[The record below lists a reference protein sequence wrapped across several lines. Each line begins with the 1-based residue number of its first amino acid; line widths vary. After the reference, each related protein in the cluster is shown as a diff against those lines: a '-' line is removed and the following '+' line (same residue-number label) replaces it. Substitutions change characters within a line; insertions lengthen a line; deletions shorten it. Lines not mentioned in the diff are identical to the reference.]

1 MTDCL
6 CFQEP
11 TLLKMDD
18 PEGGAGS
25 NVERSGQHAT
35 LKKKRA
41 KKVRAPQR
49 EGWLEV
55 YQEVV
60 HVAYLET
67 DKQVY
72 KRKWV
77 MLRDCWLYLYD
88 NQDHVTL
95 GRDAPSV
102 VSIDLR
108 GAVCNRELELE
119 RTFYLESSYLYSV
132 QGLKHKIHCRTAA
145 EEDIQVWS
153 AVMSNP
159 DHCRVCDCRHH
170 TTSLQ
175 DQNHLHKVFLTA
187 CLFPTSPHAQPWMS
201 DINESSIWEVVLR
214 AAAGSV
220 ARKAAARGR
229 QGKASAGEL
238 RRCGSV
244 LH

>member
-1 MTDCL
+1 MTDSL

-11 TLLKMDD
+11 TLQKMDES
-18 PEGGAGS
+18 EGGAGR

-55 YQEVV
+55 YQEMV

-159 DHCRVCDCRHH
+159 DHCRYPGFMRLPPSYYFITGPEPFAQC
-170 TTSLQ
+170 L
-175 DQNHLHKVFLTA
+175 FLTA

-238 RRCGSV
+238 RR
-244 LH
+244 

>member
-1 MTDCL
+1 
-6 CFQEP
+6 
-11 TLLKMDD
+11 MDE
-18 PEGGAGS
+18 PEGGAGR

-55 YQEVV
+55 YQEMV

-159 DHCRVCDCRHH
+159 DHCRYPGFMRLPPSYYFITGPEPFAQSLSDCLSFSNISTCAAMDVRH
-170 TTSLQ
+170 Q
-175 DQNHLHKVFLTA
+175 RV
-187 CLFPTSPHAQPWMS
+187 
-201 DINESSIWEVVLR
+201 INLGSGASCCSGQRRTKSSGE
-214 AAAGSV
+214 
-220 ARKAAARGR
+220 
-229 QGKASAGEL
+229 GKAGQGI
-238 RRCGSV
+238 CW
-244 LH
+244 